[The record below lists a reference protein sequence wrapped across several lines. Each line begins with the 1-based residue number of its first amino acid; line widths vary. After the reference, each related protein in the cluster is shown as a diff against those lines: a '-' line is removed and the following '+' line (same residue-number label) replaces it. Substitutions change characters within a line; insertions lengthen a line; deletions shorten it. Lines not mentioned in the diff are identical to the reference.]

1 VWAVEKFSKVGTEAR
16 PMGTEELKS
25 LIAADV
31 KIPDCAIEEAW
42 QPDVRRTIYFHRRT
56 TFRQGAY
63 KEFLAERRK
72 RIGLPGRIK

>member
-25 LIAADV
+25 FIAADV

-42 QPDVRRTIYFHRRT
+42 QPDV
-56 TFRQGAY
+56 
-63 KEFLAERRK
+63 
-72 RIGLPGRIK
+72 